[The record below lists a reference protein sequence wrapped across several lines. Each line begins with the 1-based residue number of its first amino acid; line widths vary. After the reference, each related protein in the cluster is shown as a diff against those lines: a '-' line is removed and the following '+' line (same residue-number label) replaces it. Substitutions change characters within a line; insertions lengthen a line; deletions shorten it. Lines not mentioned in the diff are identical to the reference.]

1 MSSEPSPSTEVTGT
15 DPTTGRTLRV
25 TMAQGRITAIEPT
38 AGKPGDKPGD
48 KAPAWLTPGLVD
60 VQVNGFAG
68 YDVNAAPA
76 DAGPGAIVAMV
87 HALFERGVTTVVPT
101 VITSAEDQIV
111 AALRRIQAA
120 RAEDPLVAHAI
131 PYAHVEG
138 PHLSD
143 QDGPRGV
150 HPKEFLRPPD
160 IAEFQRWQSASNN
173 VVGMVTLSPH
183 WPDSNAY
190 IAELAGQGI
199 HVAIGHTH
207 ATPEQITAAA
217 DAGATLSTHLG
228 NGAHATIKRHPNYLW
243 TQLADDRL
251 AAGLIADGHHLP
263 ADTLTVMLRAKGE
276 QAFLVSDA
284 VALAGERPGVY
295 QTPVGGE
302 VELTADGRLS
312 YAGTP
317 LLAGAARPLSD
328 CVARVANL
336 PGHSL
341 GDAVRLATRS
351 PGRLV
356 GGGRGALRVGA
367 PADLIRFRWLPGDEA
382 LVIEQVFVT
391 GTAITTPSS

>member
-1 MSSEPSPSTEVTGT
+1 MSSELTGR
-15 DPTTGRTLRV
+15 DPITGRTLRV
-25 TMAQGRITAIEPT
+25 SIEDGRISAIEP
-38 AGKPGDKPGD
+38 A
-48 KAPAWLTPGLVD
+48 KAAAPTDAWLTPGLVD

-68 YDVNAAPA
+68 YDVNAAPE
-76 DAGPGAIVAMV
+76 DAGPDAIVAMV
-87 HALFERGVTTVVPT
+87 HALFARGVTTVVPT
-101 VITSAEDQIV
+101 VITSSEEQIV
-111 AALRRIQAA
+111 AALRRVVAA
-120 RAEDPLVAHAI
+120 RAADPLVAHAI

-160 IAEFQRWQSASNN
+160 YAEFQRWQSASKNL
-173 VVGMVTLSPH
+173 VGMVTLSPH
-183 WPDSNAY
+183 WPDSNTY

-207 ATPEQITAAA
+207 AEPEQITRAA

-228 NGAHATIKRHPNYLW
+228 NGAHAVIKRHPNYLW

-263 ADTLTVMLRAKGE
+263 DDTLTVMLRAKGD

-284 VALAGERPGVY
+284 VALAGEQPGVY
-295 QTPVGGE
+295 RTPVGGE
-302 VELTADGRLS
+302 VELTSDGRLS

-356 GGGRGALRVGA
+356 GGRGVLRVGA
-367 PADLIRFRWLPGDEA
+367 PADLIRFRWLPGDET

-391 GTAITTPSS
+391 GTAIATP